1 LYGHSGTGKSEGI
14 VAVIRETLKQ
24 RPGKKARVWVGDGSA
39 VSYHESGLVDDGL
52 VEVFSWEGRDY
63 PISTLNLIAEGYKP
77 EDPADPKSKLIAPTP
92 AEMASISVWA
102 FEGLSVAGNYVMGG
116 TKGGLAYRGG
126 KGEKIGQDSPIRIVD
141 GEVDKLGNPKDPA
154 AQVHGGNPLA
164 HFGVAQRMIL
174 GFIER
179 TKALPGDF
187 VFTTAHER
195 SAEDKVTKETIIGPE
210 AAGGALTPVLQR
222 YYGNTLHFVI
232 AEKRSKSKDEFNQKL
247 TDDLDTEH
255 RIYTRAHISAS
266 TFQKYTAVTRGGL
279 TEEEMPAYIVSANPG
294 DGLLE
299 FYNRLA
305 TAKAKRRSTMT
316 VPALPAAA

>member
-1 LYGHSGTGKSEGI
+1 M
-14 VAVIRETLKQ
+14 
-24 RPGKKARVWVGDGSA
+24 
-39 VSYHESGLVDDGL
+39 
-52 VEVFSWEGRDY
+52 
-63 PISTLNLIAEGYKP
+63 NNIA
-77 EDPADPKSKLIAPTP
+77 I
-92 AEMASISVWA
+92 WA
-102 FEGLSVAGNYVMGG
+102 FEGLSVAGSYIMGNV
-116 TKGGLAYRGG
+116 KGGLAYRGG

-141 GEVDKLGNPKDPA
+141 GEVDKLGNPKDPN

-195 SAEDKVTKETIIGPE
+195 SAEDKVTKESIIGPE

-222 YYGNTLHFVI
+222 YYGNTLHFVV
-232 AEKRSKSKDEFNQKL
+232 AEKRAKTKDDFNQKL

-255 RIYTRAHISAS
+255 RIYTKAHISAS

-279 TEEEMPAYIVSANPG
+279 TEEEMPAYIVSEKPG

-305 TAKAKRRSTMT
+305 TAKAKRRSSIT
-316 VPALPAAA
+316 VPALPVAA